1 MPEGR
6 LVMSFPLYGGQAPL
20 FYNSFPPAG
29 PTPSIPREKFTS
41 RYLDAPNEPLYPFG
55 YGLGYSP
62 VSYGDLQLSGDCLR
76 PGKVL
81 QAEIT
86 VTNAGDRYPVT
97 ETVQLYIRDVA
108 GSLVRPLRSGKVSAR
123 SRCSRGKPGG
133 SLWKSG
139 RKCSG
144 FITRTAR
151 GMRSPACLRYIWAV
165 IRRRR
170 ERLPSGWRRTKTDRN
185 KAFGGVAM
193 ECNTP
198 LFFITGSP
206 RDQPVDFPF
215 FTPVSGGGA
224 FAASEAEAPSSI

>member
-20 FYNSFPPAG
+20 FLQQLFLRPAPHRQSRGKNS
-29 PTPSIPREKFTS
+29 PRGIWM
-41 RYLDAPNEPLYPFG
+41 PLTNRCILFG

-108 GSLVRPLRSGKVSAR
+108 GSLVRPLRELKGFRKVTLQ
-123 SRCSRGKPGG
+123 PGETRRVTLEIREEMLRFYHEDGAWYAEPGLFEVYMG
-133 SLWKSG
+133 SDSQAE
-139 RKCSG
+139 
-144 FITRTAR
+144 RTA
-151 GMRSPACLRYIWAV
+151 SF
-165 IRRRR
+165 
-170 ERLPSGWRRTKTDRN
+170 RLETDENR
-185 KAFGGVAM
+185 
-193 ECNTP
+193 P
-198 LFFITGSP
+198 
-206 RDQPVDFPF
+206 
-215 FTPVSGGGA
+215 
-224 FAASEAEAPSSI
+224 